1 MPALT
6 LLKEFTLNREWMPGD
21 RGRGYEQRKHFGNI
35 FQSIQY
41 LLFSAFKIACHT
53 CNRTHSI
60 RDRFIPR
67 FNFRRQDLPSLSI
80 ARVED
85 PAKVCLWAQLCTDPL
100 SLRTLWSLLKDKQ
113 YRNGDLLLTK
123 VFMCWLPK
131 SYLLPKHSQD
141 FYPGWSVELETPLLI
156 NMETTW
162 ADQIIHI
169 LR

>member
-1 MPALT
+1 MNA
-6 LLKEFTLNREWMPGD
+6 RS
-21 RGRGYEQRKHFGNI
+21 QRKGVWTEKTFWKYFPKHSVPF
-35 FQSIQY
+35 
-41 LLFSAFKIACHT
+41 FSTFKIACHT

-123 VFMCWLPK
+123 VFMCWLTK

-141 FYPGWSVELETPLLI
+141 FYPGWSVEMETPLLI
-156 NMETTW
+156 NMETTR